1 MHPNLK
7 KLAIGTAQFG
17 QSYGIAN
24 TLGMVSPADVGIILS
39 TARSHGIKTLDTAIS
54 YGSSEKVLGSQG
66 VDGFLVITKLPS
78 VPQNTDQIE
87 NWIDMCVANSLAKLN
102 LSSIGG
108 ILLHHPMDLL
118 GPSGSIIYRKLME
131 MKSSGVV
138 QKLGISIYNPQELEL
153 ILGHFS
159 FDILQT
165 PLSIF
170 DRRILGADW
179 LDRLKSCNV
188 ELHVRS
194 VFLQGLLLLSR
205 ETRPSKFSPWQKLW
219 EAWDVWLEKTEQ
231 SALSACLNYPLSIP
245 EVSRVIVGVDS
256 PLQFR
261 QIIASVGGDYS
272 EPSDNLQCLDEDLL
286 HPSIWGSL

>member
-1 MHPNLK
+1 
-7 KLAIGTAQFG
+7 
-17 QSYGIAN
+17 
-24 TLGMVSPADVGIILS
+24 
-39 TARSHGIKTLDTAIS
+39 
-54 YGSSEKVLGSQG
+54 
-66 VDGFLVITKLPS
+66 
-78 VPQNTDQIE
+78 
-87 NWIDMCVANSLAKLN
+87 MCVANSLAKLN